1 MFVIRSRQGWLRIPL
16 SDERARSL
24 PRLRPRCGHRAMPGF
39 GACFAYA
46 LAGSTGEAARP
57 KPDRNSSQCSGLR
70 KSWIAGT
77 TDGVSDRR
85 RSMTARAS
93 SSRPICSAAHMRQA
107 GRQRAVGRRKARQ
120 LIEGCAQRR
129 GGFREPAVDE
139 MSRANPSQMESSS
152 VARVE
157 THRGLEML
165 DRQIG
170 AAGKHAKPT
179 TPIPSVGRA
188 RIEGKARSINA
199 TAASML
205 SPKRPSATAA
215 RPRILGSSAPARRA
229 LLESSTAIERFA
241 LNPRS
246 SHGFRARS
254 DKPPPAPGPVRNSGR
269 AR

>member
-1 MFVIRSRQGWLRIPL
+1 MLRVTKELDRRHDGRRQRPQAL
-16 SDERARSL
+16 DD
-24 PRLRPRCGHRAMPGF
+24 RPRIVEP
-39 GACFAYA
+39 
-46 LAGSTGEAARP
+46 S
-57 KPDRNSSQCSGLR
+57 
-70 KSWIAGT
+70 
-77 TDGVSDRR
+77 
-85 RSMTARAS
+85 
-93 SSRPICSAAHMRQA
+93 HMRQA

-188 RIEGKARSINA
+188 RIEGKRTVDQRNRGVDVVAETTERHRS
-199 TAASML
+199 TAED
-205 SPKRPSATAA
+205 
-215 RPRILGSSAPARRA
+215 PRIVGTGAKGSPRKFDGNRAVCSESAIQPWF
-229 LLESSTAIERFA
+229 SSSIR
-241 LNPRS
+241 
-246 SHGFRARS
+246 
-254 DKPPPAPGPVRNSGR
+254 
-269 AR
+269 